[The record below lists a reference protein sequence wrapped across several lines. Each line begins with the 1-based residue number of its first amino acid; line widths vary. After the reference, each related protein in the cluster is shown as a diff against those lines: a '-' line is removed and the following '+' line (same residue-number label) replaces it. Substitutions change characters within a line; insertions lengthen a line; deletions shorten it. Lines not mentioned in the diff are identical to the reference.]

1 MSQDKKENYFCI
13 NFIQLKND
21 SINQLPEKF
30 IERMQH
36 ILGAAGEQMIKAIGQ
51 PAVTAVRLN
60 PTKDYGNRLPK
71 AEEVCWHPNA
81 FFLFERPTFVT
92 DPVFHA
98 GGYYVQEASSMFID
112 YIVKFLAKNKPL
124 TTFADLCAAPGG
136 KSTILADNLPA
147 NGILLCNEIIH
158 TRNNILRE
166 NLAKWGITQAIV
178 TQQNIAEIAELGALF
193 DLVLVDAP
201 CSGEGLFR
209 RSIAAAG
216 EWSEEN
222 VYKCALRQKDIL
234 ADAVRLL
241 KPNGYL
247 IYSTCTFE
255 PEENIAQIVQLQT
268 NTALK
273 SIAIPILN
281 NDMAANITIIEK
293 ENAIGYSFYPHK
305 TKGEGFFCSVLQL
318 DETEPYFIK
327 PKKNTAVKATTAEL
341 ALISR
346 FVDLQQLT
354 VYKFGQNFYALNDAL
369 SAFYPFVQSLHIK
382 SIGVKLGEIKGKDFI
397 PSQELSLSPILHPAI
412 QTVAVDEQAALKF
425 LKTESIQIT
434 GEPGWAVVCYQN
446 YKLGWVKILN
456 DRCNNY
462 FPKEWKIRKEISQ

>member
-166 NLAKWGITQAIV
+166 NLAKWGI
-178 TQQNIAEIAELGALF
+178 
-193 DLVLVDAP
+193 
-201 CSGEGLFR
+201 
-209 RSIAAAG
+209 
-216 EWSEEN
+216 
-222 VYKCALRQKDIL
+222 K
-234 ADAVRLL
+234 
-241 KPNGYL
+241 
-247 IYSTCTFE
+247 
-255 PEENIAQIVQLQT
+255 
-268 NTALK
+268 
-273 SIAIPILN
+273 
-281 NDMAANITIIEK
+281 
-293 ENAIGYSFYPHK
+293 IGRAH
-305 TKGEGFFCSVLQL
+305 V
-318 DETEPYFIK
+318 
-327 PKKNTAVKATTAEL
+327 
-341 ALISR
+341 
-346 FVDLQQLT
+346 
-354 VYKFGQNFYALNDAL
+354 
-369 SAFYPFVQSLHIK
+369 
-382 SIGVKLGEIKGKDFI
+382 
-397 PSQELSLSPILHPAI
+397 
-412 QTVAVDEQAALKF
+412 
-425 LKTESIQIT
+425 
-434 GEPGWAVVCYQN
+434 
-446 YKLGWVKILN
+446 
-456 DRCNNY
+456 
-462 FPKEWKIRKEISQ
+462 